1 MTAPSLCRRR
11 RTAADVA
18 GPVARADE
26 RRTTEVRGVTT
37 RAVERLR
44 GDDGPAQF
52 GRFVLVGGISSLLY
66 AAVFVACQGLGD
78 QAANVIGSVLSSM
91 LANELH
97 RRLTFQAGHRVGWFA
112 AQWEGGGIALVGIL
126 ATALALGWLDDA
138 RDVDGTLTRLLLV
151 GVITGAIG
159 LGRFVALRW
168 IFAPRAERS
177 A

>member
-1 MTAPSLCRRR
+1 VSAPPLCRRR
-11 RTAADVA
+11 TTGADVA
-18 GPVARADE
+18 ETSTPAVE
-26 RRTTEVRGVTT
+26 QRTTGVRGVPT

-44 GDDGPAQF
+44 RDDGLAQF

-66 AAVFVACQGLGD
+66 AAVFVCCRALGD

-97 RRLTFQAGHRVGWFA
+97 RRLTFHAGDRVRWFT
-112 AQWEGGGIALVGIL
+112 AQWEAGGIALIGIL
-126 ATALALGWLDDA
+126 ATALALGWLDDDT
-138 RDVDGTLTRLLLV
+138 DVDGTVTRLLLV
-151 GVITGAIG
+151 GLVTGAIG

-168 IFAPRAERS
+168 LFVPRARRS